1 MPTANPSSNPFVLHV
16 ADESGAEVISTR
28 INGASSASS
37 SSNSSI
43 NGAQKCAL
51 LSSFA
56 LFEDDL
62 GLRTRATESG
72 GRRILFGCVVRDDG
86 GDDHDVGATEIN

>member
-28 INGASSASS
+28 INGASSAPS
-37 SSNSSI
+37 SSI

-72 GRRILFGCVVRDDG
+72 GRRILFGCVVRDGG
-86 GDDHDVGATEIN
+86 GDDHDVGAIEIN